1 MPRAR
6 SPQDYRQT
14 AAAYETEGSG
24 CLSGY
29 VLPPLAV
36 LFVSVLLTVLGMHTP
51 VQAIRMPSPMPPTD
65 APLQA
70 ARPSPTAFQP
80 EALFVRQLPATS
92 LPTEA
97 PAIAAELPAPF
108 VAPQSSVGATQ
119 APPPPDAPLPF
130 VATSTGL
137 APLFTPEVQHWAA
150 SIQEWASAASVDANL
165 AGVVMQIES
174 CGDPRAVSRS
184 GAIGLFQV
192 MPFHFYVLDDPF
204 DPDTNA
210 KRGMD
215 YLRRSLEAAGGEAR
229 LALAGYNGGIGVIDR
244 GEWTWSAETT
254 RYVYW
259 GEGIYA
265 DAIENA
271 SESARLQE
279 WFTTAGAGLCRQAHQ
294 RLGLNP

>member
-6 SPQDYRQT
+6 TPQDYWQT
-14 AAAYETEGSG
+14 AAASESEGSG

-36 LFVSVLLTVLGMHTP
+36 LFVSLLLTVFAMHSP
-51 VQAIRMPSPMPPTD
+51 VQAIRMPSPVAPTD
-65 APLQA
+65 TALQPA
-70 ARPSPTAFQP
+70 ATSPSPTPFQP
-80 EALFVRQLPATS
+80 QPLFVRPLLATS
-92 LPTEA
+92 VPTEA
-97 PAIAAELPAPF
+97 PAVAAGLPAPF
-108 VAPQSSVGATQ
+108 VVDTQ

-130 VATSTGL
+130 TTGTGL

-150 SIQEWASAASVDANL
+150 SIQEWAAAASLDPNL
-165 AGVVMQIES
+165 AAVVMQIES

-192 MPFHFYVLDDPF
+192 MPFHFYVLDDAF

-265 DAIENA
+265 DAVQNA
-271 SESARLQE
+271 SESSRLQD

>member
-6 SPQDYRQT
+6 SLQDYRQT
-14 AAAYETEGSG
+14 AAASEIEGSG

-36 LFVSVLLTVLGMHTP
+36 LFVSVLLTIFAMHTP
-51 VQAIRMPSPMPPTD
+51 VQAIRISPTD
-65 APLQA
+65 TAPPSA
-70 ARPSPTAFQP
+70 DAPAPPSPTPFQP
-80 EALFVRQLPATS
+80 QPLFIRQLPATS
-92 LPTEA
+92 VPTQV
-97 PAIAAELPAPF
+97 PALAAELPAPF
-108 VAPQSSVGATQ
+108 VVDTQ
-119 APPPPDAPLPF
+119 APPPPNAPLPF
-130 VATSTGL
+130 TTGTGL
-137 APLFTPEVQHWAA
+137 APLFTPEVQHWAP
-150 SIQEWASAASVDANL
+150 SIQEWAAAVSLDPNL
-165 AGVVMQIES
+165 AAVVMQIES
-174 CGDPRAVSRS
+174 CGDPQAVSRS

-192 MPFHFYVLDDPF
+192 MPFHFYALDDAF

-265 DAIENA
+265 DAVRNA
-271 SESARLQE
+271 EESSRLQD

-294 RLGLNP
+294 RLGLIP